1 MAAGGPRGFNNPSI
15 NGRLRPWSA
24 RVGFLWPFAT
34 GKRVAQAN
42 LLLEQIINCSGTRYV
57 LIPNQH
63 IGVEGGLRGGVDLPR
78 VSGGR
83 GGVNMKMDRLVPAR
97 CPLPLRLKE
106 MKVDGQQI
114 SSKFLRPETQ
124 ETLGEAGY
132 DKGAKILTTSSA
144 RELAVYDVGGAPPRG
159 QADPGVL
166 FKRGGSIQD
175 YCDIIPLGLQ

>member
-1 MAAGGPRGFNNPSI
+1 MAPRGFNNPSI
-15 NGRLRPWSA
+15 NGGSA
-24 RVGFLWPFAT
+24 LASEGVGSYWPFAT

-63 IGVEGGLRGGVDLPR
+63 IGVWKVGFAAEWISREYLAR
-78 VSGGR
+78 R

-97 CPLPLRLKE
+97 CPLLGYALKE

-132 DKGAKILTTSSA
+132 DKGAKILNDFFA
-144 RELAVYDVGGAPPRG
+144 RELAVYDVEELHPVGK
-159 QADPGVL
+159 QIL
-166 FKRGGSIQD
+166 ECFKRGGSIQD